1 MTKYEGIRPGSPASQ
16 LNGHGHDRRAAAGA
30 SPVANGYSGAHH
42 AAPGRQPGSTVR
54 WPRGERRDA
63 LLEHFRRLY
72 LSVQPLDRLDVPPTL
87 GVTSA
92 LRREG
97 RTTIATGMAAAMAM
111 DVGAPVVL
119 IEVDVAN
126 PGVHRLLGIPPEPGI
141 SEYLRGECDIGTAV
155 RQISD
160 QLFVLPAGNTRGDAA
175 RLIRQLTTADLRQRL
190 DSSGAVLVFDLPPI
204 LDSSFGVM
212 ATSVAESL
220 VMVVR
225 AGHTTI
231 PQVKDALNRLDE
243 TLVRELVVNGAKPVL
258 PRWLRRQAFA
268 SSTGW
273 L

>member
-1 MTKYEGIRPGSPASQ
+1 MKNHPGAGSSAPTTP
-16 LNGHGHDRRAAAGA
+16 LNGHANGWSTAGRPSTTADGYNAARRAASA
-30 SPVANGYSGAHH
+30 
-42 AAPGRQPGSTVR
+42 RQPGGTMR

-92 LRREG
+92 LRHEG

-231 PQVKDALNRLDE
+231 PQVKDALNRLDG
-243 TLVRELVVNGAKPVL
+243 TLVRELVVNGANPVL
-258 PRWLRRQAFA
+258 PRWLRRQTFA
-268 SSTGW
+268 GASGW
-273 L
+273 S

>member
-1 MTKYEGIRPGSPASQ
+1 MTQHQDIGQSVPMAPLNGQAHGRRTVGKAPASADPRGGA
-16 LNGHGHDRRAAAGA
+16 LGTAA
-30 SPVANGYSGAHH
+30 
-42 AAPGRQPGSTVR
+42 GRQPDTTLR
-54 WPRGERRDA
+54 RPRGERRDA

-97 RTTIATGMAAAMAM
+97 RTSIATGMAAAMAM
-111 DVGAPVVL
+111 DLGAPVVL

-141 SEYLRGECDIGTAV
+141 CEYLRGECEIGTAV
-155 RQISD
+155 RQIAD
-160 QLFVLPAGNTRGDAA
+160 QLFVLPAGNTHGDAA

-212 ATSVAESL
+212 ATSMAESL

-231 PQVKDALNRLDE
+231 PQVKDALSRLDE
-243 TLVRELVVNGAKPVL
+243 SLVRELVVNGAEPVL
-258 PRWLRRQAFA
+258 PRWLRRQGFA
-268 SSTGW
+268 RNTGW
-273 L
+273 V